1 MNTLPKNEDANGGIF
16 GAMLVFIVII
26 VFGVFGGLVLQTA
39 NDGYTVD
46 NNTTMGKTSE
56 SNDNIIGMIWNM
68 WPVAAILGFL
78 LLCGVLAAAAL
89 NGGSHF
95 GRG

>member
-1 MNTLPKNEDANGGIF
+1 VFVALF
-16 GAMLVFIVII
+16 LFIVIS